1 MSAIAKQLAE
11 LAATHAKSLREVE
24 KLNAEQRAAV
34 DRAIGKLMG
43 QIGLE
48 GVSEKDGV
56 SRVET
61 QTGTAWAYRTDTGTV
76 WGFTDAAGQIIA
88 QGVIG
93 LPVKLAG

>member
-1 MSAIAKQLAE
+1 MSIVAKQLSE
-11 LAATHAKSLREVE
+11 LAASHAKSLREAQ

-34 DRAIGKLMG
+34 DKAIGKLMG

-56 SRVET
+56 FRVET

-76 WGFTDAAGQIIA
+76 WGFTDATGQIIA